1 MNEQNLTTNNIT
13 IEAMQAE
20 KQGGVSKAEP
30 AFNEKN
36 YLNVRLKKG
45 EKKREIYIRLLPIDA
60 NSNTPFCRIRTHN
73 AKVPKEVSE
82 SGYKN
87 YICLSNANEI
97 LSSIDGVEYGK
108 CPFCELNKKA
118 YQMAQEETDPIKKR
132 DYIRISK
139 ANHYKDTYI
148 IRCIERGAE
157 TDGPKFYKFNAH
169 KDGSDVYHKIMALY
183 EMRYEESV
191 REGDE
196 PENILDLYK
205 GKDLK
210 LTITATEDDEN
221 RTNVDVMDC
230 GKNKPLS
237 NDPSQITE
245 WVNNPKKWSDVFT
258 IKPYGYLDVILKGK
272 VPFYDKENK
281 TWVEKANNGEPR
293 NPNAFDD
300 KIKEAEAMCVSAST
314 ISYAEQYAND
324 MELPF

>member
-1 MNEQNLTTNNIT
+1 METQNLKANNIT

-20 KQGGVSKAEP
+20 MQTPPKKNES

-45 EKKREIYIRLLPIDA
+45 EKKRDIYIRLLPIDA
-60 NSNTPFCRIRTHN
+60 TSNTPFCRIRTHN

-87 YICLSNANEI
+87 YICLSSSNDA
-97 LSSIDGVEYGK
+97 LSSVEGVEYGK

-118 YQMAQEETDPIKKR
+118 YQLAQEETDPLKKR
-132 DYIRISK
+132 DYTRISK

-157 TDGPKFYKFNAH
+157 EDGPKFYKFNAH
-169 KDGSDVYHKIMALY
+169 KDGSDVYHKIMSLY
-183 EMRYEESV
+183 ETRYEESV

-210 LTITATEDDEN
+210 LTITASDDDEN

-237 NDPSQITE
+237 PDNSLISK
-245 WVNNPKKWSDVFT
+245 WVNDPKKWSDVFT

-272 VPFYDKENK
+272 VPFFDKESK
-281 TWVEKANNGEPR
+281 TWIEKSNEDNVKIGTDLDEEISNIESQFMIDNDFNCAER
-293 NPNAFDD
+293 YSVDD
-300 KIKEAEAMCVSAST
+300 G
-314 ISYAEQYAND
+314 
-324 MELPF
+324 LPF